1 MGVPLGSQ
9 AGTPDGQAT
18 TSKRGMEGGLPVGFP
33 ARKLFRQATATGNG
47 APAPQPYWDTLG
59 RARSGALAK
68 KKGKQKSAPPDKV
81 AGPPLPP
88 KPNFGVRPSPH
99 DAMNIPTEG
108 KPTSLM
114 QPQPLADMHPFTP
127 TLKKWRHGITVDC
140 GLDWSWDV
148 IKAAGEC
155 GLHPTACTP
164 KALALF
170 EEDINYQR
178 KAGFCTV
185 ITWEDNRRLCPQN
198 LKISPVA
205 AVHQVGRRPRIIL
218 DLSFPVYQEADRV
231 VTATQASVNDTKVL
245 QAPMAAVKE
254 IGKVLPQLLTY
265 MRDTPASLHILMCK
279 LDIRDRF
286 WELILCGND
295 CYNFAYVLPQREGEP

>member
-1 MGVPLGSQ
+1 MRANTAQLVMAVIEGNLPPAAWAARRGPVVNFDLPPWARPPPKPTCGRLQIFPGGTAMGVPLGSQ

-170 EEDINYQR
+170 EEDIEY
-178 KAGFCTV
+178 
-185 ITWEDNRRLCPQN
+185 
-198 LKISPVA
+198 
-205 AVHQVGRRPRIIL
+205 
-218 DLSFPVYQEADRV
+218 
-231 VTATQASVNDTKVL
+231 
-245 QAPMAAVKE
+245 
-254 IGKVLPQLLTY
+254 
-265 MRDTPASLHILMCK
+265 
-279 LDIRDRF
+279 
-286 WELILCGND
+286 
-295 CYNFAYVLPQREGEP
+295 